1 MQITLY
7 VNNSDKKQIGKT
19 LTDNL
24 VITGS
29 LRDESSIT
37 EPNILIELENPSIYN
52 YVYIPQFKRY
62 YFIEDIIS
70 VRSNIWLLK
79 LSVDVLESFKNDIL
93 DLDVILRSTEQTG
106 LTRYMSSNVWQNTVK
121 ETTTIKQFPLG
132 LSEFGEFVLITAG
145 G

>member
-19 LTDNL
+19 LSDNL
-24 VITGS
+24 VITGT

-62 YFIEDIIS
+62 YFIDDIIS
-70 VRSNIWLLK
+70 VRNNIWLLK
-79 LSVDVLESFKNDIL
+79 LSVDVLESFKSDIL
-93 DLDVILRSTEQTG
+93 DLDVILRNTEKTG
-106 LTRYMSSNVWQNTVK
+106 LSKYMNSDVWQNTVK
-121 ETTTIKQFPLG
+121 ESTTIKQFPLG